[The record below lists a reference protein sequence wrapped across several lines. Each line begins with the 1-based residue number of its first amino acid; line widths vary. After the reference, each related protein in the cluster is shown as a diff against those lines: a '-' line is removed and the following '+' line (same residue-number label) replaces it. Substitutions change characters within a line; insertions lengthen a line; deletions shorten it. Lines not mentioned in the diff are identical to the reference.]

1 MDIFFYFICN
11 IVTRAFLFLSM
22 MNLCY
27 FFFIK
32 FSLIIIIYMYIIYKN
47 RFFVIVTKT
56 QKSVSLIMHIY
67 IYKKETALG
76 FHLFHY

>member
-1 MDIFFYFICN
+1 
-11 IVTRAFLFLSM
+11 
-22 MNLCY
+22 
-27 FFFIK
+27 
-32 FSLIIIIYMYIIYKN
+32 MYIIYKN